1 MRKVSFPSSIPLVI
15 VEFNYIVYKINFN
28 NFTVMDVAVTC
39 KYDWKCRFF
48 TVRWLFTENIFSCSF
63 LFQLQINKNNRNIN
77 SHKKIKLNLFRIIN
91 FKSVGTSQ
99 VKI

>member
-28 NFTVMDVAVTC
+28 NFIVMDVAVTC

-48 TVRWLFTENIFSCSF
+48 TVRWLFLRTFSLAVFYFNYKSIKTTGT
-63 LFQLQINKNNRNIN
+63 LIATK
-77 SHKKIKLNLFRIIN
+77 KLN
-91 FKSVGTSQ
+91 
-99 VKI
+99 